1 MTDHER
7 IKTFTI
13 QQLEPAGP
21 YAFGGQYL
29 VHYFWTDKGGRER
42 HEAGQYG
49 DKDAELSE
57 IAECLGAFEEAPR
70 LRSLRPGQ
78 SATWKGIYHGAVKQ
92 VLVNRI
98 W

>member
-1 MTDHER
+1 MDAEN
-7 IKTFTI
+7 ITI
-13 QQLEPAGP
+13 FDLNFLAATEQTAT
-21 YAFGGQYL
+21 GGQYL
-29 VHYFWTDKGGRER
+29 VHYFWTDERGTER

-49 DKDAELSE
+49 DKGDGQIE
-57 IAECLGAFEEAPR
+57 ECLGRVEAAK

-78 SATWKGIYHGAVKQ
+78 SATWEGQYHGSTKQ